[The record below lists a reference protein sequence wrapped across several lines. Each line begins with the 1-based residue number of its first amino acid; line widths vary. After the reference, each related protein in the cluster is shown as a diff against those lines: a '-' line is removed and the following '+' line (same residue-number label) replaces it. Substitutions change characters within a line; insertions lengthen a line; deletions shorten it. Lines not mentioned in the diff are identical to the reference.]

1 MIRELAR
8 GRDYRLVN
16 RESEGERGESVV
28 SEKSEKR
35 AERGEKRSLG
45 VVSCLTYIGYPPQ
58 LRALHEK
65 ILEKLK
71 KNFKNFYEEF
81 IRPPRKFN
89 KESTNLIRFSH
100 IDFYKLPI

>member
-1 MIRELAR
+1 MARE
-8 GRDYRLVN
+8 RDYRLVN
-16 RESEGERGESVV
+16 RESEGERGGSVV

-35 AERGEKRSLG
+35 AERSKSDGLV

-58 LRALHEK
+58 LRALHENF
-65 ILEKLK
+65 ENYM
-71 KNFKNFYEEF
+71 KNFIMKNFIKNYKS
-81 IRPPRKFN
+81 PRKFN

>member
-1 MIRELAR
+1 MAR

-28 SEKSEKR
+28 SGKSEKR
-35 AERGEKRSLG
+35 AERSKSAVWG

-58 LRALHEK
+58 LRALHENF
-65 ILEKLK
+65 ENYM
-71 KNFKNFYEEF
+71 KNFIMKNFIKNYKY
-81 IRPPRKFN
+81 PQKFN
-89 KESTNLIRFSH
+89 KKPTNLIRIPY